1 MKKFAKAIIAVLALV
16 CLVGACFALV
26 ACDPD
31 KEEGN
36 DAPQYDGKLIVAT
49 NAAFPPFEMVDENG
63 NYVGI
68 DMDIA
73 REIGKIIN
81 YEVEIK
87 DMEFDSVITSIETG
101 VANIGMAGLTVNA
114 ERLEQVDFC
123 DPYFEAS
130 QVVIA
135 KKGSAI
141 AAATNE
147 DALISALE
155 GKKIG
160 FQIGTVG
167 EYYVRGDEGWG
178 FPGIANAEPTSFQNG
193 AAAVL
198 ALNNGQIDAIVI
210 DKAPAQQF
218 VANNSDLVALVDIPL
233 TVEEYA
239 FAVAKGDTKTKE
251 LVNHAMEILKL
262 KGTFDEI
269 VAKYYQG

>member
-1 MKKFAKAIIAVLALV
+1 MKKFGKIIIAMLVLA

-31 KEEGN
+31 KGDDN
-36 DAPQYDGKLIVAT
+36 SKPVYDGKLIVAT
-49 NAAFPPFEMVDENG
+49 NAAFPPFEMIDENG

-68 DMDIA
+68 DMELA
-73 REIGKIIN
+73 YEIGKILN

-87 DMEFDSVITSIETG
+87 DMEFDSVVTSIETG
-101 VANIGMAGLTVNA
+101 VATIGMAGLTVNE
-114 ERLEQVDFC
+114 ERLEHVDFC

-135 KKGSAI
+135 KAGSAI
-141 AAATNE
+141 AAATGE
-147 DALISALE
+147 SSLIAALE

-167 EYYVRGDEGWG
+167 EFYVRGDEGWG
-178 FPGIANAEPTSFQNG
+178 FPGIANATPTSFQNG

-218 VANNSDLVALVDIPL
+218 VASNSGLVAIVDIPL
-233 TVEEYA
+233 TVENYA
-239 FAVAKGDTKTKE
+239 FAVKKGDTKTKN
-251 LVNHAMEILKL
+251 LVNYAMAILKE

-269 VAKYYQG
+269 VAKYYQE